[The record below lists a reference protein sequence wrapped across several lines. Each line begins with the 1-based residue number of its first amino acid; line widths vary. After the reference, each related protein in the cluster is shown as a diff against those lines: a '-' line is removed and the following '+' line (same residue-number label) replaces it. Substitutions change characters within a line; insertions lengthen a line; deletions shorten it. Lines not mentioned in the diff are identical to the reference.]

1 MYVASARLQRMA
13 VPGSITAG
21 SRVVGSQVTDVPD
34 PAAEGQRSPQAAA
47 DEAADGPWIAP
58 RGRDSW

>member
-1 MYVASARLQRMA
+1 MA